1 MATACHIDH
10 LVRRKRPCVLA
21 WLIRYAGVGS
31 AITKTVPVIS
41 WSAQE
46 AIMLNPTSVLADAL
60 GRYLAETYRRIYGDQ
75 EPRIAAGLDEA
86 ARLVIERIANSDAL
100 YHNCEHTALVTLCVQ
115 DILRGRRLER
125 TVTPL
130 DWGHTILAA
139 LNHDIGYVRGI
150 CRGDTTEQFVID
162 AAGNTVTPPRGASDA
177 FLAPYHVERGK
188 IMVRERFASVPF
200 IDEERIASAI
210 ELTRFPVPDDEDHA
224 ATNTEAGLVRAGDLI
239 GQLGDP
245 FYPRKLNALYYE
257 FVEIGIHETLGY
269 SSPADMVDHYPQ
281 FYWNKV
287 ERYLGDAL
295 RYLGMT
301 VQGKQWTAT
310 LYSHIFAIEHNRR
323 YMGPQSASSKL

>member
-1 MATACHIDH
+1 
-10 LVRRKRPCVLA
+10 
-21 WLIRYAGVGS
+21 
-31 AITKTVPVIS
+31 
-41 WSAQE
+41 
-46 AIMLNPTSVLADAL
+46 MLNPTSVLADAL
-60 GRYLAETYRRIYGDQ
+60 GQNLAETYRRIYGNQ
-75 EPRIAAGLDEA
+75 EPQIAAGLDEA

-125 TVTPL
+125 TVTPI
-130 DWGHTILAA
+130 DWGHAILAA

-150 CRGDTTEQFVID
+150 CAGDTAELFVID

-200 IDEERIASAI
+200 IDEERIALAI

-224 ATNTEAGLVRAGDLI
+224 ATDTEAGLVRAGDLI

-257 FVEIGIHETLGY
+257 FVEIGLHEKLGY

-287 ERYLGDAL
+287 EHYLGDAL

-301 VQGKQWTAT
+301 VEGKQWTAT

-323 YMGPQSASSKL
+323 YMGPQSASPKR